1 VGAAERCTTAAV
13 WSDVARVTHYYDARA
28 PEYDETTYELDRQSP
43 RRELELE
50 RLEAFV
56 TALPAGRVLDV
67 GCGTGWLTRLLR
79 GQVVALDASAAML
92 RRARAQLG
100 DCLCVLAIVPPL
112 PFLERSFDLVFASNV
127 YSHLPDES
135 LRRDFVSEAFRVG
148 DEIVIVEEA
157 RPPGVARESWQERRL
172 EDGTPFQVY
181 KRYLSASELGAELG
195 GEVVLESDAWIGART
210 NAKHRRE
217 SS

>member
-1 VGAAERCTTAAV
+1 MMAAV
-13 WSDVARVTHYYDARA
+13 RSDVARVTRYYDARA

-43 RRELELE
+43 RTALELE

-56 TALPAGRVLDV
+56 AALPAGRVLDV

-181 KRYLSASELGAELG
+181 KRYLSASEMGAELG

>member
-1 VGAAERCTTAAV
+1 MTAAV
-13 WSDVARVTHYYDARA
+13 CSDVARVTRYYDARA
-28 PEYDETTYELDRQSP
+28 PEYDETSYELDRQSP
-43 RRELELE
+43 STALELE

-56 TALPAGRVLDV
+56 AALPAGRVLDV

-79 GQVVALDASAAML
+79 GQVVGLDASAAML

-100 DCLCVLAIVPPL
+100 GDCVCVLAIVPPL
-112 PFLERSFDLVFASNV
+112 PFLERSFDLVFASNF

-148 DEIVIVEEA
+148 DEIVITEEA

-172 EDGTPFQVY
+172 EDGTLFHVY
-181 KRYLSASELGAELG
+181 KRYLSASELGAEIG
-195 GEVVLESDAWIGART
+195 GEVVLETPAWIGART
-210 NAKHRRE
+210 NAKHLRE